1 MDDDVSLLDESLPPF
16 DDAFPLPQL
25 SFPLQLVSPPQ
36 PHPLF
41 HQLPTQGLQRA
52 LPSPLHQVEKEG
64 AEGKDCQPVQST
76 AMEGMQTW
84 DQMGSA
90 GFDTLEEVGEA
101 VVEGMTGTESMST
114 LGLQS
119 LEGD

>member
-1 MDDDVSLLDESLPPF
+1 
-16 DDAFPLPQL
+16 
-25 SFPLQLVSPPQ
+25 
-36 PHPLF
+36 
-41 HQLPTQGLQRA
+41 
-52 LPSPLHQVEKEG
+52 
-64 AEGKDCQPVQST
+64 
-76 AMEGMQTW
+76 MEGMQTW

-119 LEGD
+119 LEGDQCPAN

>member
-1 MDDDVSLLDESLPPF
+1 
-16 DDAFPLPQL
+16 
-25 SFPLQLVSPPQ
+25 
-36 PHPLF
+36 
-41 HQLPTQGLQRA
+41 
-52 LPSPLHQVEKEG
+52 VEKEG

-76 AMEGMQTW
+76 AMDGMQTW